1 MLSVVKQ
8 CHLSFVLI
16 RQTERSQF
24 ISIRW
29 TTGEKAEHCLKCMMI
44 CKILDGMAGALGVIE
59 NMANVVDS
67 LFERSPALR
76 EYVI

>member
-1 MLSVVKQ
+1 MDD
-8 CHLSFVLI
+8 
-16 RQTERSQF
+16 
-24 ISIRW
+24 
-29 TTGEKAEHCLKCMMI
+29 GEKAEHCLKCMMI

-59 NMANVVDS
+59 HMDNVVDS